1 MLSVYGRRH
10 AVMCK
15 FMSQTTNM
23 YLKIPSELVMPVFTV
38 VRILLRLSGRATCN
52 SPLMRLCCFVDTS
65 YMHFTLHRCVQRLDH
80 MCVILCVCV
89 CVFVCG
95 VCMCVWVCV
104 GVCVSM
110 CFVSMSLG
118 TDICWCVYIYL

>member
-10 AVMCK
+10 AVVCK

-23 YLKIPSELVMPVFTV
+23 YLKIPSELVIPVFTV

-65 YMHFTLHRCVQRLDH
+65 YMHFTLHRCVQPLDH
-80 MCVILCVCV
+80 MCVILCGCLCVVCV
-89 CVFVCG
+89 YACIG
-95 VCMCVWVCV
+95 V
-104 GVCVSM
+104 
-110 CFVSMSLG
+110 
-118 TDICWCVYIYL
+118 YLCAL

>member
-10 AVMCK
+10 AVVCK

-23 YLKIPSELVMPVFTV
+23 YLKIPSELVIPVYTV

-65 YMHFTLHRCVQRLDH
+65 YMHYITS
-80 MCVILCVCV
+80 MCPAVGSYVCNSV
-89 CVFVCG
+89 WVFVCG
-95 VCMCVWVCV
+95 VCVCV
-104 GVCVSM
+104 YGCVSM